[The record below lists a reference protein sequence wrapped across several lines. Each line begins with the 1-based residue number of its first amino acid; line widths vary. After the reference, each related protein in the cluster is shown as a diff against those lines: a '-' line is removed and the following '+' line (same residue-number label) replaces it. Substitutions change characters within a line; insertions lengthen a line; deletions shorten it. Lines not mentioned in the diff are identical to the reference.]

1 MRKSIWKHEQTIRQA
16 ETILAEEHGTRH
28 KEGEHELCP
37 KCREL
42 KERTALRPNAKG
54 EARAVSASLE
64 AERNDQ

>member
-1 MRKSIWKHEQTIRQA
+1 MVGVRKAIWRHEQTIRQA

-42 KERTALRPNAKG
+42 KERAALRPNI
-54 EARAVSASLE
+54 RIS
-64 AERNDQ
+64 